1 MRKYIILIV
10 LLSAVE
16 LCLSVYLTYW
26 REAFWNYVQQ
36 KDFNGF
42 VEEISIFTGVAIGL
56 CLISATTAYMSSLAA
71 IKWREK
77 LNEGSYILD
86 LSSVEN
92 GNQRIQDDLLNY
104 PQLMLSIGFSFAK
117 AVIYVIVF
125 SITLLFNFSYIYLLI
140 IFTYAILSTFVANK
154 IAKPLIS
161 LNYQFQRVEATYRNY
176 INKLNFKECIVTM
189 LALAKKTKHLQYFQI
204 LYGQLSVVI
213 PLIIIAPVY
222 FMGKMTLGSLM
233 QANSIMGTII
243 ENMSIGINSFDSVNK
258 LISCRKRLKEINII

>member
-1 MRKYIILIV
+1 MRKYIILMVVFAI
-10 LLSAVE
+10 AE
-16 LCLSVYLTYW
+16 LCISVYLTYW
-26 REAFWNYVQQ
+26 REAFWDFVQQ

-42 VEEISIFTGVAIGL
+42 IEQLSIFTAVALGL
-56 CLISATTAYMSSLAA
+56 CIISATTAYMSSLAA

-77 LNEGSYILD
+77 LNEGADDLD

-92 GNQRIQDDLLNY
+92 GSQRIQEDLREY
-104 PQLMLSIGFSFAK
+104 PTLMLTVGFNFTK
-117 AVIYVIVF
+117 AIIYVIVF
-125 SITLLFNFSYIYLLI
+125 SITLLLNFSYIYLLI
-140 IFTYAILSTFVANK
+140 ILSYAILSTFVANK

-176 INKLNFKECIVTM
+176 INRLNFKECIVTM
-189 LALAKKTKHLQYFQI
+189 LALAKKTKHLQYFQV
-204 LYGQLSVVI
+204 LYNQFSVII

-243 ENMSIGINSFDSVNK
+243 ENMSIGINSFDSVNR
-258 LISCRKRLKEINII
+258 LISCRRRLREINIV